1 MKNQVPCIEESC
13 HCFPSLF
20 CREEQNPF
28 RPEAAEHDVQPDDD
42 RRQERQQLGQAGRVG
57 SDDDLLQVTG
67 NKSIHLENN
76 ICHLIWFYIM
86 AFSFKTIF
94 LVGTRSKSKKC

>member
-1 MKNQVPCIEESC
+1 
-13 HCFPSLF
+13 
-20 CREEQNPF
+20 
-28 RPEAAEHDVQPDDD
+28 
-42 RRQERQQLGQAGRVG
+42 
-57 SDDDLLQVTG
+57 VTG